1 MNVGRPHLEGVRQ
14 HLLHQADD
22 GRVSVV
28 PIQAGGVCRNGQVTV
43 KFFQA
48 AFHRA
53 VGGDAENHVASH
65 QLGQAV
71 HGFQIQRVVNGDVD
85 GKAVVGNGDGPEAPG
100 ELRRDEFAH
109 LLGNV
114 HGAQV
119 HDGQQGCGSRH
130 LRDDV
135 FCKIIG
141 LDQEID
147 QVLGGRFLT
156 ARVLKNLFIQIAGL
170 RKKFDEI

>member
-1 MNVGRPHLEGVRQ
+1 MAMLTEKPSSEMGMARKRLASSGVMSSR
-14 HLLHQADD
+14 
-22 GRVSVV
+22 
-28 PIQAGGVCRNGQVTV
+28 
-43 KFFQA
+43 
-48 AFHRA
+48 
-53 VGGDAENHVASH
+53 
-65 QLGQAV
+65 
-71 HGFQIQRVVNGDVD
+71 
-85 GKAVVGNGDGPEAPG
+85 
-100 ELRRDEFAH
+100 
-109 LLGNV
+109 
-114 HGAQV
+114 QV